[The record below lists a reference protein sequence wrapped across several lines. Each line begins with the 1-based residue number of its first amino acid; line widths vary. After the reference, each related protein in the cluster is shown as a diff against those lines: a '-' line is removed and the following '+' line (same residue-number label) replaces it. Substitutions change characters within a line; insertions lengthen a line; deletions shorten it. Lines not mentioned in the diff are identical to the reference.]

1 MNLNPSDNT
10 LPFEMIRK
18 QFPIKVAYAMSIN
31 RSQGQTL
38 QKVGIFLPQN
48 VFTHG
53 QLYVALSRVSS
64 SNNIFISSTNLFTR
78 NIVYKEIMRM

>member
-1 MNLNPSDNT
+1 MALNPSDSS
-10 LPFEMIRK
+10 LPFIFSRK

-38 QKVGIFLPQN
+38 NRVGVYLPDS

-53 QLYVALSRVSS
+53 QLYVALSRVTN
-64 SNNIFISSTNLFTR
+64 SNNILISSKTMYTR
-78 NIVYKEIMRM
+78 NIVYREIINL